1 MKENKL
7 TFKTSEGS
15 WRLFLIFLALVL
27 LFSAIANVIQTQGY
41 QYQVKKIFLD
51 TKGGYLQYAKRK
63 LNPAYLDEKV
73 RKRII
78 EQIKKIEL

>member
-1 MKENKL
+1 L
-7 TFKTSEGS
+7 TD
-15 WRLFLIFLALVL
+15 LI
-27 LFSAIANVIQTQGY
+27 
-41 QYQVKKIFLD
+41 
-51 TKGGYLQYAKRK
+51 KGGYLQYAKKK